1 VAVAPSFS
9 PGLSHWVFL
18 CFRRIAC
25 LCLGAGSS
33 EMEGLAN
40 VAVDYKKILQLEAA
54 GVSQRGI
61 ADVLSCSRNTV
72 AVVVSTARTRGVVYG
87 DIAGIEPAQV
97 RALLAGETERVSD
110 RVAPDL
116 AEVHRELA
124 RPNVTLQLLWGEY
137 AVRVR
142 DHGGIPYSYQR
153 FTHLY
158 RQWVKVTGA
167 TMRIVRKPA
176 ERVEVDWAGDT
187 MTYIDPGSGAVS
199 QAYLFVAALSYSAY
213 YYIEAFAD
221 MTLSS
226 WLDAHVSA
234 FEAFGGCA
242 RFLVPDN
249 LRTGVTKADRYE
261 PVINPAYGQLADHY
275 GTVVMPARVRTPR
288 DKGQVENVV
297 RFGANAIGAILRN
310 RRFVGLVELNAA
322 ITEQVAALNTKAFQK
337 REGSRREVFV
347 RDEQPHLIPLPAM
360 RFELAELKKAKVG
373 PNYHVQVDTNFY
385 SVPHRLIGRRLDVR
399 VTSHVVEVF
408 DGPNRVASHPRVRDT
423 RGQYR
428 TVEEHMP
435 AAHRAQLR
443 DWTPARFT
451 SWAAEIGPETTAV
464 IDAILGSKKIVEQTF
479 RSCMGVMS
487 LAKKAGGTARL
498 EDTCAKALSITPAP
512 SYTLVKR
519 LWASWEAPPASAP
532 RSLGDAGFVRGAD
545 YYAETEQS

>member
-1 VAVAPSFS
+1 
-9 PGLSHWVFL
+9 
-18 CFRRIAC
+18 
-25 LCLGAGSS
+25 
-33 EMEGLAN
+33 

-72 AVVVSTARTRGVVYG
+72 AVVVSTARTRGVLYDDV
-87 DIAGIEPAQV
+87 AVMEPAQV
-97 RALLAGETERVSD
+97 RALLVGETERVCD

-116 AEVHRELA
+116 VEVHRELA

-137 AVRVR
+137 AVRAR
-142 DHGGIPYSYQR
+142 DEGGIPYSYQR

-158 RQWVKVTGA
+158 RQWVAVTGA
-167 TMRIVRKPA
+167 TMRIARKPA

-187 MTYIDPGSGAVS
+187 MTYIDPGSGAVRA
-199 QAYLFVAALSYSAY
+199 AYLFVATVSYSAY

-221 MTLSS
+221 MRLPS
-226 WLDAHVSA
+226 WLDAHVAA
-234 FEAFGGCA
+234 FEAFGGCT

-261 PVINPAYGQLADHY
+261 PVINPAYAQLADHY
-275 GTVVMPARVRTPR
+275 GTVVMPARVRAPR
-288 DKGQVENVV
+288 DKGQAENVV

-322 ITEQVAALNTKAFQK
+322 ITEQVTALNAKPFQK
-337 REGSRREVFV
+337 REGSRREVFL
-347 RDEQPHLIPLPAM
+347 RDEQPHLVPLPAM

-385 SVPHRLIGRRLDVR
+385 SVPHHLIGKRLDVR
-399 VTSHVVEVF
+399 VTSCLIEVF
-408 DGPNRVASHPRVRDT
+408 DGATRVASHQRVRDA
-423 RGQYR
+423 RGRYR

-451 SWAAEIGPETTAV
+451 SWASEIGPHTAAV
-464 IDAILGSKKIVEQTF
+464 IAAILGSKKIVEQTF

-487 LAKKAGGTARL
+487 LGKKAGGTARL
-498 EDTCAKALSITPAP
+498 EDTCAQALSITPNP

-519 LWASWEAPPASAP
+519 LWASWEPQPAVVA
-532 RSLGDAGFVRGAD
+532 RSLGDAGFVRGSD